1 MYTTVAIGTWMLVCS
16 CKKEETKNFNE
27 MVGCREEEGW
37 AGLMSFHFVCGFM
50 VRKFLGG
57 I

>member
-1 MYTTVAIGTWMLVCS
+1 MLVCS